1 MIIQK
6 ELQFGTI
13 TPIKMKLSKHQG
25 KARWSATFFPGI
37 ARCVEAE
44 MEREMDHHHKFS

>member
-25 KARWSATFFPGI
+25 KARWSATFCPET
-37 ARCVEAE
+37 AKCVEAE
-44 MEREMDHHHKFS
+44 TEKEMVHRLKFS